1 MTARESTFDYN
12 HEVLTGAL
20 LSSVRNRSAL
30 EAAGSTDDIRL
41 INVVQFSLLFN
52 FDLSCLL
59 RDLRARKGTW
69 HVKLHARNLAL
80 TMFECVDD
88 FLALL
93 GKDFRALVARTANAG
108 AALATLNH
116 LHSQLRVFQDQH
128 RDFGPIR
135 HSITAHR
142 EHNAAAQIQL
152 LQNLDDAAIE
162 SAAWAMIQ
170 WLSDLHAFTTSL
182 NNARTLK

>member
-1 MTARESTFDYN
+1 M
-12 HEVLTGAL
+12 G
-20 LSSVRNRSAL
+20 SA
-30 EAAGSTDDIRL
+30 DDILL

-69 HVKLHARNLAL
+69 HVKLHARHLAL

-93 GKDFRALVARTANAG
+93 GKDFRALVASTDSTG
-108 AALATLNH
+108 AALAKLND
-116 LHSQLRVFQDQH
+116 LHSHLRVFQDQH
-128 RDFGPIR
+128 REFGPIR
-135 HSITAHR
+135 HNITAHR
-142 EHNAAAQIQL
+142 EHNAAVQIHL

-162 SAAWAMIQ
+162 NAALAMIQ
-170 WLSDLHAFTTSL
+170 WLSNLHALTTSL
-182 NNARTLK
+182 NNARTVK

>member
-1 MTARESTFDYN
+1 MTARETTFEYN
-12 HEVLTGAL
+12 HQVLTEVL
-20 LSSVRNRSAL
+20 LSSIRNRAAL
-30 EAAGSTDDIRL
+30 EVVGSADDIRL

-69 HVKLHARNLAL
+69 HVKLHARHLAL
-80 TMFECVDD
+80 AMFECVED

-93 GKDFRALVARTANAG
+93 GKDFRALVSKTDNTG
-108 AALATLNH
+108 AALATLND
-116 LHSQLRVFQDQH
+116 LHRRLRAFQDQH

-142 EHNAAAQIQL
+142 EHNAAVQIHL

-162 SAAWAMIQ
+162 SAAWAMIK

-182 NNARTLK
+182 NDARALK